1 MPSASAIRPPQQERS
16 RATLLRFLE
25 ATTGLLA
32 ERRFEQATVAE
43 IARRARSSVGAFY
56 ARFADKDALM
66 EYLDSQL
73 FESGKAAWD
82 EFLASERWR
91 GKGAAEV
98 VSGVVE
104 RVARKRREHRGLL
117 RALALYARSQ
127 PTARFVGHATE
138 LNRHVHA
145 GVRALL
151 LERREE
157 IGHSDPE
164 QAIEIGACRIINIK
178 LGRVGGF
185 SEALLVH
192 NVARANG
199 VPVWCGGMLESGVGR
214 AHNIA
219 LSTLDNFKL
228 PGDVSA
234 SKRYWQRDIIQ
245 PPVEVSPGG
254 LIEVRDEPGF
264 GYEIDRDYLRA
275 VTQREEVLA

>member
-25 ATTGLLA
+25 APTGLLA
-32 ERRFEQATVAE
+32 ERRVEQATVAE

-73 FESGKAAWD
+73 FESGKTAWD

-164 QAIEIGACRIINIK
+164 QAIEIGLVFVDAATREAILFEDVGALPRPLPDK
-178 LGRVGGF
+178 VLTRELATAWLSYLGV
-185 SEALLVH
+185 
-192 NVARANG
+192 RA
-199 VPVWCGGMLESGVGR
+199 
-214 AHNIA
+214 
-219 LSTLDNFKL
+219 
-228 PGDVSA
+228 
-234 SKRYWQRDIIQ
+234 
-245 PPVEVSPGG
+245 
-254 LIEVRDEPGF
+254 
-264 GYEIDRDYLRA
+264 
-275 VTQREEVLA
+275 